1 MIPLAGADPGPIC
14 AVEKDLPRKDD
25 LEVVGVRLPAEGGR
39 RDVWK
44 RIYVGMWRR
53 CKNRFGENE
62 PHWRL
67 ERAFRTFHRHST
79 AAATSRR

>member
-14 AVEKDLPRKDD
+14 AVEKDLARKDD

-44 RIYVGMWRR
+44 
-53 CKNRFGENE
+53 KNLNGNE
-62 PHWRL
+62 V
-67 ERAFRTFHRHST
+67 RAQE
-79 AAATSRR
+79 

>member
-14 AVEKDLPRKDD
+14 AVEKDLPRKED

-44 RIYVGMWRR
+44 
-53 CKNRFGENE
+53 KNLCGNE
-62 PHWRL
+62 ARKQ
-67 ERAFRTFHRHST
+67 E
-79 AAATSRR
+79 